1 MQLDLLKM
9 TVEDFNELFME
20 AAQTERS
27 MPGVFR
33 KQKLASWP
41 DYVQS
46 WSSYGW
52 SDVEQVRIQPTAAQV
67 DRLDFALDLGLRMGK
82 DDRKLVWAAAHSAVG
97 RERGPQWTKLGK
109 MLGRSRR
116 SVKSDYIAALV
127 RLTWII
133 KKPH

>member
-1 MQLDLLKM
+1 MPQDVSKM
-9 TVEDFNELFME
+9 TAEDLNELFME
-20 AAQTERS
+20 AAQTERY
-27 MPGVFR
+27 MPGVYR
-33 KQKLASWP
+33 RQNLSSWP

-52 SDVEQVRIQPTAAQV
+52 SDVKQVRIQPTATQI
-67 DRLDFALDLGLRMGK
+67 DRLYTALDLGLRMGK
-82 DDRKLVWAAAHSAVG
+82 DDRKIIWAAAHSAVG

-116 SVKSDYIAALV
+116 SVKNEYIAALV

>member
-1 MQLDLLKM
+1 MRLEFKKM
-9 TVEDFNELFME
+9 TVDDFNELFME
-20 AAQTERS
+20 AAQTERAL
-27 MPGVFR
+27 PGVFR
-33 KQKLASWP
+33 RQKLASWP

-52 SDVEQVRIQPTAAQV
+52 SDVEQVRIQPTALQV
-67 DRLDFALDLGLRMGK
+67 DRLDAALDLGLRMEEN
-82 DDRKLVWAAAHSAVG
+82 DRKIVWAAAHSAVG